1 MSILR
6 WFGIAMLLIAYSV
19 GVHYTNRS
27 PQHAELGAIL
37 AVSPALVLVA
47 LLALRSSHPV
57 AWLVPIALGAA
68 CMWLLRKEITDHFGM
83 IYWLQHTG
91 MQVLLCIIFARTLF
105 AGRQPLC
112 TRFAEA
118 LHPPLT
124 EAQKTYSRQVTIAW
138 AVFFALI
145 AFISTFLFAY
155 APVSIW
161 SFFDN
166 FLVLPLVVLMF
177 VVEYWVR
184 RRALPD
190 MEHMHI
196 FDSVRVFRN
205 TVVPRG

>member
-1 MSILR
+1 
-6 WFGIAMLLIAYSV
+6 
-19 GVHYTNRS
+19 
-27 PQHAELGAIL
+27 
-37 AVSPALVLVA
+37 

-57 AWLVPIALGAA
+57 AWLVPVALGAA
-68 CMWLLRKEITDHFGM
+68 CLWLLRKEIADHYGM

-91 MQVLLCIIFARTLF
+91 VQVLLCVTFARTLF

-138 AVFFALI
+138 AVFFALV
-145 AFISTFLFAY
+145 AFISTLLFAF
-155 APVSIW
+155 APVSVW

-166 FLVLPLVVLMF
+166 FLILPLVVLMF

-184 RRALPD
+184 RRTLPD